1 MACSGAARAGAAAN
15 ATSSRSRIRN
25 AEPSTTDDVPPPR
38 PHDADPA
45 SQPSPRGTAWV
56 AAAER
61 PAPPRPLRNRP
72 GCVTG
77 SSGEAGA
84 RSRRRPP
91 AGGQPESGVTLH
103 DVTMHQ
109 AEALILVGAMF
120 VLFAWDRIRYD
131 LVATMVLL
139 AGLLTGVVPEDRGF
153 SGFGNPVI
161 IVIAS
166 VLVVSRAIAVSGV
179 VGTAVQR
186 LLRGVESVSVQVG
199 VLTACVTY
207 LSAFVKNVGTLGI
220 FIPVATSTAERSKRS
235 ASIYLMPLAFAS
247 RVGGTITQIGTSPN
261 LLISAVRK
269 DLTGTPFGMFDFTP
283 VGLPLACIA
292 VVFLSFAWRLIP
304 KDRRGQPS
312 PERKFEVAHYI
323 SEVRVRQTSP
333 LIGKPLAALEALA
346 EGALTVAAV
355 IREGGRRFFPAP
367 ELALAY
373 NDILAV
379 QADPVAVKG
388 VLAPAR
394 LELLAADEHG
404 AVEALSN
411 ELEVVEAVVTPNSP
425 LIGHTP
431 TSVQLRARYEV
442 SLLSVSRAGRAIN
455 SRLGSHRFGVG
466 DVIIFQGRH
475 DRLGEVLAELACL
488 PLADRSL
495 GLARRRNGW
504 LSLSI
509 LAVAMLL
516 VGLKLLAI
524 STAVFGCAVL
534 VVATKQLTLKEA
546 YEAIDWPVIIM
557 LGSLIPV
564 GEALK
569 ETGATNLLGEQLTL
583 VAALVPPYLAL
594 GLIMVVAMLVTPLLH
609 HAAAVI
615 VMGPIAAVVARN
627 LGYHVDPFL
636 MAVALG
642 ASCDFLTPIGHQN
655 NAIIMARGG
664 YRFTDYW
671 RLGLPLSFLV
681 AVVGTLL
688 ITHFWPLR

>member
-1 MACSGAARAGAAAN
+1 M
-15 ATSSRSRIRN
+15 
-25 AEPSTTDDVPPPR
+25 
-38 PHDADPA
+38 
-45 SQPSPRGTAWV
+45 
-56 AAAER
+56 
-61 PAPPRPLRNRP
+61 
-72 GCVTG
+72 
-77 SSGEAGA
+77 
-84 RSRRRPP
+84 
-91 AGGQPESGVTLH
+91 TLH
-103 DVTMHQ
+103 NVTMHQ
-109 AEALILVGAMF
+109 TEALILVGVMF

-131 LVATMVLL
+131 LVATLVLL
-139 AGLLTGVVPEDRGF
+139 AGLLTGVVPEERGF

-166 VLVVSRAIAVSGV
+166 VLVVSRAIAVSGLV
-179 VGTAVQR
+179 STAVQR

-235 ASIYLMPLAFAS
+235 PSIYLMPLAFGS
-247 RVGGTITQIGTSPN
+247 LVGGTITQIGTSPN
-261 LLISAVRK
+261 LLISVVRK

-292 VVFLSFAWRLIP
+292 VLFLSVAWRLIP

-323 SEVRVRQTSP
+323 SEVRVRQNSP
-333 LIGKPLAALEALA
+333 LIGKPLAALEVLA

-367 ELALAY
+367 ELALAH

-388 VLAPAR
+388 VLSPAR

-404 AVEALSN
+404 VVEALSN
-411 ELEVVEAVVTPNSP
+411 ELEVVEAVVTPSSP

-466 DVIIFQGRH
+466 DVIILQGRH
-475 DRLGEVLAELACL
+475 DRLGDVLAELACL

-504 LSLSI
+504 ISLSI
-509 LAVAMLL
+509 LALAMLL
-516 VGLKLLAI
+516 VGLKLLTI
-524 STAVFGCAVL
+524 GTAVFGAAVL

-546 YEAIDWPVIIM
+546 YEAIDWPVIVM

-569 ETGATNLLGEQLTL
+569 ETGATNILGEQLTL
-583 VAALVPPYLAL
+583 LAALVPPYLAL
-594 GLIMVVAMLVTPLLH
+594 ALIMVVAMLVTPLLH

-671 RLGLPLSFLV
+671 RLGLPLSLLV
-681 AVVGTLL
+681 AVVGTFL
-688 ITHFWPLR
+688 IVHVWPLR